1 MRVPL
6 KRREAQFGR
15 QNSSGSRGGF
25 RSNTITGQT
34 AAVIAV
40 FVGLVISAAAAKHDV
55 QKIPFILYRNHL
67 IVVEGSLKQQ
77 QRHVLIDTGTN
88 VSIIDTATAE
98 ELNLQHIADGNI
110 TTLDGVAQTYFA
122 ILPEL
127 ALGPIHRE
135 NLRVAVN
142 DLSWVHNQIGIRV
155 DAVIGIDALQAANF
169 QIDYISRTI
178 RFGSIRM
185 PRTAAPMVEENG
197 LLTVQAEL
205 NGTSAKLL
213 VDTGGSALVL
223 FAAEMPQVTEWKDLG
238 IPIRMSNLAGHTDL
252 RQIQLKDAHIGDVN
266 LSGTLAL
273 IAGNPTC
280 CHLQGLLGI
289 SQVQFKRV
297 VFDFTRSLVGFEL
310 QNSFIPLQT
319 GNLADACCNAAQQ
332 PRAIRVR

>member
-15 QNSSGSRGGF
+15 QNSSGSRGGC
-25 RSNTITGQT
+25 RSNTIAGQT

-40 FVGLVISAAAAKHDV
+40 FVCLVISAAAAKHDV
-55 QKIPFILYRNHL
+55 QEIPFILYRNHL

-110 TTLDGVAQTYFA
+110 TTLDGVAQAYFA

-178 RFGSIRM
+178 RFGAIRM